1 MSGLAGVLAGH
12 ITPGVYRWHAAYGVP
27 DVEHAVEHAGW
38 RFAYLDAHQVENAA
52 EFHAA
57 VAPALGFPEN
67 YGRTMD
73 AFDECLSDVA
83 GEGMPLVLL
92 WDAWAPLARAQQRT
106 FTSAVEILRAQS
118 PGITVLLRGEGPDLG
133 LESLD

>member
-38 RFAYLDAHQVENAA
+38 RFAYLDGHAVETAA
-52 EFHAA
+52 EFHDA
-57 VAPALGFPEN
+57 VAKALAFPED

-73 AFDECLSDVA
+73 AFTECLDDVA
-83 GEGMPLVLL
+83 DENQPLVLL

-106 FTSAVEILRAQS
+106 FTSAVEILRSQS
-118 PGITVLLRGEGPDLG
+118 PKITVLVRGEGPDLG

>member
-12 ITPGVYRWHAAYGVP
+12 INPGVYRWHAAYGVP

-38 RFAYLDAHQVENAA
+38 RFAYLDAHAVESAA

-57 VAPALGFPEN
+57 IAPALGFPDD

-73 AFDECLSDVA
+73 AFNECLSKVG
-83 GEGMPLVLL
+83 GEGKPLVLL

-106 FTSAVEILRAQS
+106 FTSAIEILRSQS
-118 PGITVLLRGEGPDLG
+118 PNITVLLRGEGPDLG
-133 LESLD
+133 LDSLD